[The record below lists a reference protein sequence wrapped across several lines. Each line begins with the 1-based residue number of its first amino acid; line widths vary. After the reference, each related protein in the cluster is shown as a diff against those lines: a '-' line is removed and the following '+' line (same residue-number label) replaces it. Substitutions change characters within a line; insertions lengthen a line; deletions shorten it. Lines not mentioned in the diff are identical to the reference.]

1 MNNLIKSKFEF
12 SNIIKD
18 ASKTIRSKSYTHNY
32 QPTNYIHR
40 NTHYEILVIKK
51 GGGTH
56 NIDFKEYPVLDNQL
70 FFLRPGQMHQ
80 FSPTQETEYSFIA
93 IDNNEIKLNNNIA
106 LSQFKFFQ
114 SVYAKGYHLVDDV
127 KAIMKS
133 IQQIQEE
140 LKPEKK
146 SKINQDIIISSYTVI
161 LLIQIQQLFN
171 HSKLKKTKQNN
182 TKNQSDLIDEFNKLI
197 DSDTNCKRFVKEYAS
212 LLFVNPNYLNE
223 RVKLETGHPASFW
236 INQSII
242 INIKKALLK
251 TTKTLSEI
259 AKEFNFP
266 NSTHLIRF
274 FKKQENIT
282 PLAFRK
288 QHKVI
293 LG

>member
-1 MNNLIKSKFEF
+1 MNRLIKSKLEF
-12 SNIIKD
+12 STIIKD
-18 ASKTIRSKSYTHNY
+18 ASKTIRSQSDTHNY

-40 NTHYEILVIKK
+40 NIHYEILVIKK
-51 GGGTH
+51 GGGVH

-80 FSPTQETEYSFIA
+80 FSPTKETEYSFIA
-93 IDNNEIKLNNNIA
+93 IDNNDIKLNNNIA

-133 IQQIQEE
+133 IQQIQAE
-140 LKPEKK
+140 LHPQKK
-146 SKINQDIIISSYTVI
+146 SKINQDIIISSLTVI

-171 HSKLKKTKQNN
+171 KPKLKKSKQTKTRKQC
-182 TKNQSDLIDEFNKLI
+182 DLIDEFNALI
-197 DSDTNCKRFVKEYAS
+197 DSDTNTKRFVKEYAA

-223 RVKLETGHPASFW
+223 RIKLETGHPASFW
-236 INQSII
+236 INKSII
-242 INIKKALLK
+242 INIKKTLLK
-251 TTKTLSEI
+251 TTKPLSDI

-282 PLAFRK
+282 PLAFK
-288 QHKVI
+288 NQHRVI
-293 LG
+293 VS